1 MRKVVRAARTES
13 DLEGDRLQGAL
24 AEELQAAKRVAGGQ
38 RPALAAVPDPAA
50 VRASSRAAQL
60 DPPRPPDSSAQQA
73 APAWLAPPVSV
84 APPAPVRAP
93 LPPPTPGEPLAGTDV
108 READPEHLPLISA
121 LVLEREAQL
130 RAQHPGAQGRSIDVL
145 WVRSNA
151 THAVWLER
159 RRAGSAA
166 ARPREVICVAQ
177 IDRGRVGERWFFG

>member
-24 AEELQAAKRVAGGQ
+24 AEELQAGRRVAGGQ
-38 RPALAAVPDPAA
+38 RPALAAVPDPL
-50 VRASSRAAQL
+50 RPSSTQ
-60 DPPRPPDSSAQQA
+60 SA
-73 APAWLAPPVSV
+73 APDWLAPPVSV
-84 APPAPVRAP
+84 APPAIVAPPAARPSAAP
-93 LPPPTPGEPLAGTDV
+93 LPPQTPGEPLAGTDV

-121 LVLEREAQL
+121 LVLERETQL
-130 RAQHPGAQGRSIDVL
+130 RAQQPGAQDRSIDVL

>member
-24 AEELQAAKRVAGGQ
+24 AEELQAGRRVAGGQ

-50 VRASSRAAQL
+50 VRTRAPL
-60 DPPRPPDSSAQQA
+60 DPPRPLDSSAQQA
-73 APAWLAPPVSV
+73 APACWLAPPVSV
-84 APPAPVRAP
+84 APAAP
-93 LPPPTPGEPLAGTDV
+93 LRPPTPGEPLAGADV

-130 RAQHPGAQGRSIDVL
+130 RAQLPGAQGRSIDVL

-166 ARPREVICVAQ
+166 SRPREVICVAQ